1 MAFAGGSAFDI
12 GGVPVAGGTAVIE
25 AGLDF
30 NVSRNAT
37 LDLSNSG
44 QFECGLSLFVATS
57 RAILRTLQCTLHEKM
72 PKLKSELRIWNSHPF
87 KTVIVQEL
95 RYGLR

>member
-44 QFECGLSLFVATS
+44 QFECGLNDQPLRGDFACNSKDTTMHVARENT
-57 RAILRTLQCTLHEKM
+57 
-72 PKLKSELRIWNSHPF
+72 
-87 KTVIVQEL
+87 
-95 RYGLR
+95 